1 MNTSRSYGS
10 REILHDLS
18 FSIPDGCLVNV
29 LGPNGVGKSTLFRCI
44 LGLSPHYSGTILVNG
59 KDLSNK
65 KNIARYQIL
74 PFLKNRGIG
83 VIDAILISHTDNDH
97 TSGVL
102 ELFDY
107 MRTHLTSVKVK
118 NLILPEWT
126 QPDDAYQQ
134 LVDKAQAAGVNVQKG
149 RKGEQIVL
157 GKASLRFLSPDRG
170 TAGTDAN
177 EDGMVVELTY
187 GGFEGLFTGDIGTE
201 TEKKLLP
208 ELEDVDFLKVGH
220 HGSRYSTCQ
229 EFLDVVRPELAVV
242 SCSATNTYGHPSGET
257 IERLEDSGAKI
268 WYTMKEGAVTAET
281 DGKEVWVDTFVHP

>member
-1 MNTSRSYGS
+1 MPYGVNCLWDPIAS
-10 REILHDLS
+10 LDLAVATEAKFVREI
-18 FSIPDGCLVNV
+18 F
-29 LGPNGVGKSTLFRCI
+29 
-44 LGLSPHYSGTILVNG
+44 
-59 KDLSNK
+59 
-65 KNIARYQIL
+65 
-74 PFLKNRGIG
+74 
-83 VIDAILISHTDNDH
+83 
-97 TSGVL
+97 SGVYASDFGL
-102 ELFDY
+102 WDTNCGEVV
-107 MRTHLTSVKVK
+107 RHQREIGAENVKLMFNIV
-118 NLILPEWT
+118 PE
-126 QPDDAYQQ
+126 A
-134 LVDKAQAAGVNVQKG
+134 
-149 RKGEQIVL
+149 
-157 GKASLRFLSPDRG
+157 
-170 TAGTDAN
+170 
-177 EDGMVVELTY
+177 

>member
-1 MNTSRSYGS
+1 MKKLSEYTKTELIQRKEELQAAYCEFQNRN
-10 REILHDLS
+10 LHLDLS
-18 FSIPDGCLVNV
+18 RGKPEKRQLELSMPMLDL
-29 LGPNGVGKSTLFRCI
+29 VGKDEWYSEE
-44 LGLSPHYSGTILVNG
+44 GLDCRN
-59 KDLSNK
+59 
-65 KNIARYQIL
+65 
-74 PFLKNRGIG
+74 
-83 VIDAILISHTDNDH
+83 
-97 TSGVL
+97 
-102 ELFDY
+102 
-107 MRTHLTSVKVK
+107 
-118 NLILPEWT
+118 
-126 QPDDAYQQ
+126 
-134 LVDKAQAAGVNVQKG
+134 
-149 RKGEQIVL
+149 
-157 GKASLRFLSPDRG
+157 
-170 TAGTDAN
+170 
-177 EDGMVVELTY
+177 Y